1 MWFSEKATY
10 VIHWVKH
17 KNQSAKISLFV
28 IATQAFFKPIIKE
41 LPPAIF
47 RGHFTFWQVKVLAY
61 TLPHFCGE
69 MGGGNMVGYSD
80 LKTILHL
87 SVGSNK

>member
-1 MWFSEKATY
+1 MWLSEKAAY

-47 RGHFTFWQVKVLAY
+47 RGHFHFLASKSACLHFATFLW
-61 TLPHFCGE
+61 
-69 MGGGNMVGYSD
+69 GNGRW
-80 LKTILHL
+80 
-87 SVGSNK
+87 